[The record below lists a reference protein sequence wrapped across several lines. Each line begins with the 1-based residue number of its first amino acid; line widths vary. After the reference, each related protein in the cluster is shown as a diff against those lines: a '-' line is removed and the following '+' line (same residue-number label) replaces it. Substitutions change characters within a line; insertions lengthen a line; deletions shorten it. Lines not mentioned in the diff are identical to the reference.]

1 MTEIRI
7 NQTEQTNSILNRY
20 MELLLDN
27 EWHTLEELTRQ
38 LETTETNVYKIS
50 TLFDK
55 VNFIEYDM
63 TKRQAKIDIW
73 MLDLYIYD

>member
-27 EWHTLEELTRQ
+27 EWHTLKELTRQ